1 MKRKEQNRKRNH
13 NRTYRKK
20 TLLPL
25 TLALIFSLGS
35 LVLAGQ
41 REREQKVY
49 YQCVQIHKGD
59 TLWEIAEKYK
69 SETEKTEHMIDKI
82 LYCNNMKTANIRYGQ
97 KILVPITEE
106 I

>member
-1 MKRKEQNRKRNH
+1 MKRKKRNRMRKS
-13 NRTYRKK
+13 NRSLRKK

-41 REREQKVY
+41 REKEQKVY
-49 YQCVQIHKGD
+49 YECVQIHKGD
-59 TLWEIAEKYK
+59 TLWKIAEKYK
-69 SETEKTEHMIDKI
+69 AETENTEHMIDKI
-82 LYCNNMKTANIRYGQ
+82 LYCNNMKTANIQYGQ
-97 KILVPITEE
+97 KIIVPITAE